1 MHVIAVIASATLKHI
16 HNYTQCVVDRHHC
29 FYVYLSGVAG
39 LIDRS
44 KRSVRD
50 PLLALD
56 VLESIADDIRS
67 QVFAQQTV

>member
-1 MHVIAVIASATLKHI
+1 M
-16 HNYTQCVVDRHHC
+16 
-29 FYVYLSGVAG
+29 
-39 LIDRS
+39 IDRS

-67 QVFAQQTV
+67 QVFAQQTM